1 MKMEKILSAALV
13 ICLWVSLYSTEIA
26 FWEKGKNLCEFLL
39 PAKPD
44 PREKE
49 ASELLKTTFLAMGSG
64 KFSKTNGNKGV
75 RIHIGNTPAGKKMI
89 AAAGRIDPDGFVIN
103 APDSKNLVISGGSPL
118 GTLFGVMEFLERY
131 AGVLWVWPGKY
142 GTVIP
147 RKESFSAVVK
157 YQREEPAF
165 RIRQLGVD
173 PSMAHFFRFAV
184 RNTDDERAQYSH
196 NINKTMPPKLWEKH
210 PEYFNMLNGIRR
222 KPVKMKR
229 QACTSN
235 PEVVKIFVK
244 GAKRYFQRFPR
255 RESFSVAQSDGGH
268 FCECPQCRALD
279 VPGVPGVTDR
289 YFTFANQV
297 ADGIAKEFPEK
308 FIASLAYG
316 DGTQE
321 PPSKIS
327 LRPNVIPCLVI
338 PSMSHPRQSVEKWAA
353 KASALY
359 AYFHL
364 HGRENPKLYAA
375 VFADYLRFLKKNKVV
390 GICGELHPALP
401 KLNGSYEIDGPRSWI
416 ISKLIWNPQ
425 QDTDVLLKTFCRKF
439 YGAAA
444 EPMLRYYNILEKAW
458 QKLENVYDFRC
469 DYDNAGFFLYTPEEM
484 KEMVKCVREAE
495 KLAGN
500 DKELKGRINALK
512 IRLFPRASYY
522 SFAGLKK
529 DPAPEKVIRAIEEAK
544 KLNPPN
550 PMLYLPADAAEAVD
564 RAFCKLPAAKIT
576 ALMKKTP
583 ELSFFDRAGAKH
595 ENLCTNPGFEKPG
608 KSRKVA
614 GADWQKIDA
623 ANWSSWIGVYNP
635 VAVTLSPAAARSG
648 KRGVLFDGCLAA
660 TANYVI
666 PVRPGERYKVT
677 AWFKGKGGRISANF
691 KDSAKKWL
699 HKSSFVKSRLS
710 EGKNEFEKITLTFS
724 VPLKAASCSLLF
736 GVRDQK
742 KGEKMCLDDVEIIRF
757 GNISAEKK

>member
-13 ICLWVSLYSTEIA
+13 ICLWGALYSTEIA

-64 KFSKTNGNKGV
+64 KFSKSDGNKGV

-196 NINKTMPPKLWEKH
+196 NIHKTMPPKLWEKH

-338 PSMSHPRQSVEKWAA
+338 PSMSHPRRSVEKWAA

-364 HGRENPKLYAA
+364 HGRENHKLYAA

-444 EPMLRYYNILEKAW
+444 EPMLRYYTILEKAW

-512 IRLFPRASYY
+512 TRLFPRASYY

-544 KLNPPN
+544 KLNPKN

-623 ANWSSWIGVYNP
+623 ANWSSWIGVYTP
-635 VAVTLSPAAARSG
+635 GAVALSPAAARSG

-666 PVRPGERYKVT
+666 PVHPGERYKVT

-710 EGKNEFEKITLTFS
+710 EGKNEFEKMTFS

-742 KGEKMCLDDVEIIRF
+742 KGEKMFLDDVEIIRF

>member
-1 MKMEKILSAALV
+1 MMKKILSTLLSFAFF
-13 ICLWVSLYSTEIA
+13 ISLYSAEIL
-26 FWEKGKNLCEFLL
+26 FWEKGKNFCEILL

-44 PREKE
+44 PRENE
-49 ASELLKTTFLAMGSG
+49 AAELLKKSFPAMGSG
-64 KFSKTNGNKGV
+64 KFSKSEGNKGV

-89 AAAGRIDPDGFVIN
+89 AAAGRIDPDGFVID
-103 APDSKNLVISGGSPL
+103 APDSKNLVIAGGSPL

-131 AGVLWVWPGKY
+131 AGVMWVWPGKY

-173 PSMAHFFRFAV
+173 PSMAHFFRFAI

-210 PEYFNMLNGIRR
+210 PEYFNMLNGVRR

-235 PEVVKIFVK
+235 PAVIKIFIE
-244 GAKRYFQRFPR
+244 GAARYFKRFPR

-353 KASALY
+353 KASNLY

-364 HGRENPKLYAA
+364 HGRENPKLYAT
-375 VFADYLRFLKKNKVV
+375 VFAEYLRFLKKNKVV

-425 QDTDVLLKTFCRKF
+425 QDPGELLKMFCDKF
-439 YGAAA
+439 YGPAAK
-444 EPMLRYYNILEKAW
+444 PMLRYYSILEKAW
-458 QKLENVYDFRC
+458 QKLDNVYDFRC
-469 DYDNAGFFLYTPEEM
+469 DYDNSGFFLYTPGEM
-484 KEMVKCVREAE
+484 KEMVQCVREAE
-495 KLAGN
+495 KLAGR
-500 DKELKGRINALK
+500 DKEIKGRIAALK
-512 IRLFPRASYY
+512 KLLFPRASYY
-522 SFAGLKK
+522 CFAGLKK
-529 DPAPEKVIRAIEEAK
+529 DPSPEKVIRAIEEAK
-544 KLNPPN
+544 KLNPVN
-550 PMLYLPADAAEAVD
+550 PMLYLPAEEAEAVD
-564 RAFCKLPAAKIT
+564 LAFRKLPAGKFS

-583 ELSFFDRAGAKH
+583 ELDFFDHSGAKYK
-595 ENLCTNPGFEKPG
+595 NFCSNPGFEKQG
-608 KSRKVA
+608 RSRKVA
-614 GADWQKIDA
+614 GADWQKINA
-623 ANWSSWIGVYNP
+623 AGWSSWIGVYTP
-635 VAVTLSPAAARSG
+635 GSVTISPAAARSG
-648 KRGVLFDGCLAA
+648 KRGVLFDGCQAA
-660 TANYVI
+660 TVNYVI
-666 PVRPGERYKVT
+666 PVSPGERYRVT
-677 AWFKGKGGRISANF
+677 AWFKGKGGHISANF
-691 KDSAKKWL
+691 KDKAKKWL
-699 HKSSFVKSRLS
+699 HKSSFIKSRIAN
-710 EGKNEFEKITLTFS
+710 GNGEFEKITMTFS

-742 KGEKMCLDDVEIIRF
+742 KGEKMYLDDVEIIRL
-757 GNISAEKK
+757 GNSVSESK